1 MKLTTSDAAALLDV
15 DETTVYRW
23 IEERA
28 LPAER
33 IAGRTLLNRAAV
45 LEWATEHR
53 VAVSSR
59 VFRPTE
65 TEGETLP
72 SFAAALEAGGVHHG
86 VPGAT
91 RDELLAEAVSRLPLP
106 EGVDAGEVLAVLLAR
121 EESAS
126 TAIGDGIAIP
136 HVRMPI
142 VLDVD
147 EAIVSLCFPEKPVDF
162 DAPDGRPVTALFT
175 MVTPTVHGHLHLLAA
190 LAFLLRDEGF
200 HAAVASAAPAEEL
213 LARAGEIER
222 RGAGRPSTGGLG

>member
-15 DETTVYRW
+15 DESTVHRW

-45 LEWATEHR
+45 LEWATENR

-59 VFRPTE
+59 VFRPAE
-65 TEGETLP
+65 TEGERLP
-72 SFAAALEAGGVHHG
+72 SFAAALAAGGVHHG

-91 RDELLAEAVSRLPLP
+91 REEVLREAIGRLPLP
-106 EGVDAGEVLAVLLAR
+106 EGSDAEDLLAVLLAR
-121 EESAS
+121 ETAGS

-136 HVRMPI
+136 HVRAPI

-147 EAIVSLCFPEKPVDF
+147 EAIVSLSFLAKPVDF
-162 DAPDGRPVTALFT
+162 GAPDGKPVTVLFT
-175 MVTPTVHGHLHLLAA
+175 LVTPTVHGHLHLLAA
-190 LAFLLRDEGF
+190 LAYLLRDESF
-200 HAAVASAAPAEEL
+200 LAAVKAAAPAEL
-213 LARAGEIER
+213 LLDRAAEVER
-222 RGAGRPSTGGLG
+222 RSGGRRPAGGPD